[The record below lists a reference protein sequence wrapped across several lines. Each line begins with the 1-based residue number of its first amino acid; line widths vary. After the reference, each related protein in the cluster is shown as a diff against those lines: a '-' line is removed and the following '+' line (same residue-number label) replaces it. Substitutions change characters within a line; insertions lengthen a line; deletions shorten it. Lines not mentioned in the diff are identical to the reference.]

1 MIGSASGFEGEPLG
15 GPLDVG
21 LDGVDGTVPS
31 ADGVVVVVNDE
42 MIDELMIFFVN
53 PEVFYTIIENVL
65 ANQNVLLKWVGYLI
79 VQFTM
84 QFTML

>member
-53 PEVFYTIIENVL
+53 PEVFYTIIDNVL

>member
-1 MIGSASGFEGEPLG
+1 MIGSASGFEGEPPG

-42 MIDELMIFFVN
+42 MIDELMIF
-53 PEVFYTIIENVL
+53 
-65 ANQNVLLKWVGYLI
+65 LLIQRSFILL
-79 VQFTM
+79 FTM
-84 QFTML
+84 FWPIKMFY

>member
-1 MIGSASGFEGEPLG
+1 MTGSASGFEGEPLG

-53 PEVFYTIIENVL
+53 PEVFYTIIYNVL